1 MPIRYA
7 VFETDP
13 QLNTDTDWAVSRKK
27 GFKASIILWGMPRDA
42 SILEIR
48 SRLAD
53 VGLVGFARSSVAWEG
68 DHIRLVLAPRDSK
81 GLTNEV
87 VGRISAC

>member
-1 MPIRYA
+1 M
-7 VFETDP
+7 
-13 QLNTDTDWAVSRKK
+13 SRKK

-48 SRLAD
+48 CKFAD
-53 VGLVGFARSSVAWEG
+53 VGLVGFARSSVALED

-87 VGRISAC
+87 VGRISRKIGCRCVLDENKDVVI